1 MSRIL
6 GVTFLSSLFILLVFT
21 SGCSRT
27 KTMDRALRLE
37 QQGRPEKALQ
47 LYESQLQK
55 TPDSDRATLA
65 ELQFRMGESFL
76 AMDRAREAF
85 SAFNRAIELDSG
97 HRQARLRLGEMYLV
111 TGSADRAAEQAE
123 AVLHHSGEN
132 LDALALLGAAASA
145 RGNIDVARNA
155 YEDVL
160 EKDPGRMKVAL
171 SLADLLHRNGEI
183 ATARFVLLR
192 AAKAQPKSSD
202 PWMTLGRL
210 EETVGRAPQA
220 EEDYRKA
227 VLIEDV
233 PETNLRLAQ
242 FLERTARLDE
252 ARTVLQHVDAL
263 RPKFQVS
270 GADLAFVSGSPS
282 HAQTAYLSALSAST
296 NPPAKT
302 DREVRGRM
310 IARLIESDLA
320 DASESAENHPKD
332 RVALAR
338 KHLDIFRNDIDP
350 ATREVLEAEL
360 AIASEDFPA
369 ARSHVDAGLHL
380 APESASAE
388 YVNGELLARLG
399 DNAGAETAWNRGS
412 DDDPSHVPTRLAL
425 AKLALQRND
434 LEEAESQVIPVI
446 RDEPTNL
453 AGLMIF
459 GRVLIAHHDVVSAT
473 VIANRASAAAP
484 QSPLPD
490 LLHGEIALARKDS
503 GAALLS
509 FQKAVLQDPNSTDA
523 VEGLIHAYSG
533 GDVKRPMLL
542 AMEQIASQQ
551 PRSPTLLEISGRLF
565 AQHGWNNDAR
575 RCLESA
581 LQVDSSR
588 SSAAL
593 ELARVLVASGDEREA
608 SRYAV
613 LVPGISQILEGAA
626 AEQRGDQSAAIVHYD
641 AAVRAGDRTSIAAN
655 NLAWIF
661 AESGRDLDRA
671 VQLAQHAVELA
682 PTDPGVLDTLGF
694 VRLRRREY
702 SDSVRVLQQALTIAR
717 DTHAPELP
725 TIEQH
730 LRAAYLNSGQ
740 PELASALHEP
750 ARPTQ

>member
-1 MSRIL
+1 
-6 GVTFLSSLFILLVFT
+6 
-21 SGCSRT
+21 
-27 KTMDRALRLE
+27 MDRALRLE
-37 QQGRPEKALQ
+37 QQGRPDKALQ
-47 LYESQLQK
+47 LYEAQLQK
-55 TPDSDRATLA
+55 TPDSDHTTLA

-97 HRQARLRLGEMYLV
+97 HREARLRLGEMYLL

-123 AVLHHSGEN
+123 AVLHHNGEN

-145 RGNIDVARNA
+145 RGNVDVARNA
-155 YEDVL
+155 FEDVL
-160 EKDPGRMKVAL
+160 EKDPGRIKVAL
-171 SLADLLHRNGEI
+171 SLADLLHRNGET

-192 AAKAQPKSSD
+192 AAKAQPNSPE
-202 PWMTLGRL
+202 PWMTLARL

-227 VLIEDV
+227 VAIEDV

-252 ARTVLQHVDAL
+252 AGTVLQHVDTL

-270 GADLAFVSGSPS
+270 RADLAFVSGSPS
-282 HAQTAYLSALSAST
+282 QAQAAYLSALNASA
-296 NPPAKT
+296 NPPSRT
-302 DREVRGRM
+302 DHEVRARM
-310 IARLIESDLA
+310 VARLIESDLA
-320 DASESAENHPKD
+320 DATASAGNHPKD
-332 RVALAR
+332 RVVLAR

-360 AIASEDFPA
+360 AMASEDLSA
-369 ARSHVDAGLHL
+369 ARSHTDAALRL
-380 APESASAE
+380 APESAAAE
-388 YVNGELLARLG
+388 YVNGVLLARLG
-399 DNAGAETAWNRGS
+399 DNAGAEAAWNRGA
-412 DDDPSHVPTRLAL
+412 DDDSSHVPTRLVL
-425 AKLALQRND
+425 ARLALQRND

-453 AGLMIF
+453 AGLTIF
-459 GRVLIAHHDVVSAT
+459 CRVLMAQHDLASAT
-473 VIANRASAAAP
+473 VIANRASVAAP

-503 GAALLS
+503 AAALLS

-523 VEGLIHAYSG
+523 VEGLIRAYG
-533 GDVKRPMLL
+533 GGNITRAMLL

-551 PRSPTLLEISGRLF
+551 PKSPTLLEISGRLF
-565 AQHGWNNDAR
+565 AQHGWNSDAR

-581 LQVDSSR
+581 LQVDPSR

-593 ELARVLVASGDEREA
+593 ELARVLLASGDERNA

-613 LVPGISQILEGAA
+613 LVPGISQILQGAA
-626 AEQRGDQSAAIVHYD
+626 AEQRGDKTAAVTHYE

-661 AESGRDLDRA
+661 AESGRNLDRA
-671 VQLAQHAVELA
+671 AQLAQHAVELA
-682 PTDPGVLDTLGF
+682 PADPGVLDTLGY
-694 VRLRRREY
+694 VRLRRREF
-702 SDSVRVLQQALTIAR
+702 SDSVRVLQRALSIAR
-717 DTHAPELP
+717 DSHAPELP
-725 TIEQH
+725 VIEQH
-730 LRAAYLNSGQ
+730 LRAAYLDSGQ
-740 PELASALHEP
+740 PELASALREP
-750 ARPTQ
+750 VRPTQ